1 MDGDYN
7 HEIKRCLL
15 PGRQAMRNLDR
26 VLKSRGITLPTLVHI
41 VKAMVFPVVMY
52 GYESWTIKKAECWI
66 IDAFE
71 LWCWRRPLNCKEIQ
85 PVHPKGNQSWIFI
98 GRTDAEAE
106 ASIPWSPDEGAD
118 SLGETLMLGKIEGG
132 RRGQQKIRWLDGI
145 TDSMDMS
152 FSKLQEMVK
161 DRKPV
166 VLQSI
171 ESQRVRQGWVTE
183 QEQQRY
189 LWGLFLNFL
198 WMSLFP
204 QFHLWVHKFV
214 CSSLFLLTWML
225 SMH

>member
-1 MDGDYN
+1 M
-7 HEIKRCLL
+7 LA
-15 PGRQAMRNLDR
+15 PW
-26 VLKSRGITLPTLVHI
+26 
-41 VKAMVFPVVMY
+41 KAS
-52 GYESWTIKKAECWI
+52 YEKPIQSIKKPRHYSANIGPHSQSYGFSSSYVWI
-66 IDAFE
+66 CE
-71 LWCWRRPLNCKEIQ
+71 LDHKEGWVLNNWCFWTVVLENTLENSLDCKEIK
-85 PVHPKGNQSWIFI
+85 PVNPKGNQSWIFI

-106 ASIPWSPDEGAD
+106 ASIPWSPDERAD
-118 SLGETLMLGKIEGG
+118 SFEKTLMLGKIEGG

-145 TDSMDMS
+145 TDPMDMN